1 MRALALQFA
10 VSLCAFA
17 QSGPV
22 NLDFKSG
29 DPGQLP
35 SGWTVTG
42 TARQN
47 GELSELRRSGCFR
60 ESSCVL
66 VRHNLQQKFD
76 AETWRGRV
84 VVLRGWLRVQAAS
97 ENDHA
102 AMRIVL
108 ECLDGRKKV
117 AAGLRDEAVYS
128 ANWQRNDAITY
139 VDQDI
144 RSITIAV
151 VFAGKGESWV
161 EGVSF
166 EPMPRSA
173 ERPEQQ
179 IPPDIR
185 AQYARID
192 RDVTSRSRD
201 DLDNVLDRPLRT
213 GAESNLPF
221 DSRISGFKPLLT
233 GGAALALSTGT
244 IGAEGA
250 LDDHIAVRARAQLTR
265 SFQSRRYVYEL
276 EYLDVWTQTAQGW
289 RAADTLPVSLRD
301 VTPGEAGTP
310 ADQETSDGTVP
321 CGLKS
326 FGRYTLG
333 GTDYNDR
340 VRPRGSLSAVM
351 IFVDFP
357 DGDHDETPQDLY
369 EQLAPFAV
377 DWIRRESGGKA
388 VLNIQPVRKWFR
400 LPRASR
406 EYQLPEAN
414 AVKHRMFILDAVNA
428 TAPEKID
435 FLKYDIV
442 YIVAAR
448 APGALGTGTLN
459 APPGYGVKLRDGEL
473 RQVITFGN
481 DIRGPQRHVA
491 AWTLAHETE
500 HLFGLPDLYEYGIA
514 DLERSAGEWSIMS
527 GRFHASHLTAWEM
540 AKLGWFESDQN
551 VCVGNETRTA
561 TLTPVEIPGGL
572 KSITVPVSDSRA
584 YVAEVRE
591 LIGDDVGLCSEG
603 VLIYAVDTSV
613 ENGRGPLQ
621 VIGGDRNSADARR
634 KCGPAWDAP
643 MRLDGQASF
652 HDATSGVTIELIR
665 SELGAYT
672 VRASR
677 TMLPQGHP

>member
-10 VSLCAFA
+10 VNLCAFA
-17 QSGPV
+17 QSGPA

-35 SGWTVTG
+35 SGWTVSEA
-42 TARQN
+42 ARKN

-66 VRHNLQQKFD
+66 VRRNLLQKFD
-76 AETWRGRV
+76 AEAWRGRV
-84 VVLRGWLRVQAAS
+84 VVLRGWLRVQPAS
-97 ENDHA
+97 ENDRA
-102 AMRIVL
+102 AMRIVI
-108 ECLDGRKKV
+108 EGLDGRRQV
-117 AAGLRDEAVYS
+117 AAGLRDEAVHS
-128 ANWQRNDAITY
+128 GDWQRNDAIIY
-139 VDQDI
+139 VDSEI
-144 RSITIAV
+144 RSITIGV
-151 VFAGKGESWV
+151 LFTGEGESWV

-166 EPMPRSA
+166 QPMPRSGKL
-173 ERPEQQ
+173 PEQQ
-179 IPPDIR
+179 IPLDIH

-192 RDVTSRSRD
+192 RDVTGRSLD
-201 DLDNVLDRPLRT
+201 DLDNVLERPLRT
-213 GAESNLPF
+213 GAESILPF
-221 DSRISGFKPLLT
+221 DSRISGFKPLQA
-233 GGAALALSTGT
+233 GGATLALSTGAVT
-244 IGAEGA
+244 PEGV
-250 LDDHIAVRARAQLTR
+250 LDDHIAVRARARLTR
-265 SFQSRRYVYEL
+265 SSQSRRYVYEL
-276 EYLDVWTQTAQGW
+276 EYVDVWTRTAHGW
-289 RAADTLPVSLRD
+289 KAIDFTPVSLRD
-301 VTPGEAGTP
+301 VTPGETGTP
-310 ADQETSDGTVP
+310 ADQETSDGIVP

-333 GTDYNDR
+333 ATDYNDR

-406 EYQLPEAN
+406 EYQLPETN
-414 AVKHRMFILDAVNA
+414 AVKHRVFILDAVNA

-481 DIRGPQRHVA
+481 DIRRPQRYVA
-491 AWTLAHETE
+491 AGTLAHETE
-500 HLFGLPDLYEYGIA
+500 HLFGLPELYEYGIA
-514 DLERSAGEWSIMS
+514 DLERRAGEWSIMS

-540 AKLGWFESDQN
+540 AKLGWFASDQN

-561 TLTPVEIPGGL
+561 TLTPVEIPDGL

-634 KCGPAWDAP
+634 KCGPAWDAL
-643 MRLDGQASF
+643 MRLDGQTSF
-652 HDATSGVTIELIR
+652 HDAASGVTIELIR
-665 SELGAYT
+665 SELGDYT

-677 TMLPQGHP
+677 TMPPQGHP